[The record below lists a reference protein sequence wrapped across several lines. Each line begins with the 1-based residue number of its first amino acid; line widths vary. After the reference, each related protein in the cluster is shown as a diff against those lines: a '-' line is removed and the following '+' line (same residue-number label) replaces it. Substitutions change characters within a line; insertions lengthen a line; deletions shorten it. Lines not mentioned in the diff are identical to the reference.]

1 MSESAASERGPDPT
15 SERPAH
21 RPEGSPEPDVLLDI
35 PEVTVD
41 EIRLVVDGLDADLSL
56 RARLANL
63 VQLDAGVRVHLEG
76 VELDV
81 TGVSA
86 EAMLKVRLE
95 KLVQILDRALT
106 TIDRN
111 PQVIEALAR
120 SAGVSLDDVNRAA
133 RTLAGETAAPVVDQR
148 GQQVGA
154 VGAVAGQALRSGSAE
169 PTSAQPIRARPP
181 QPPTGNAEQTAPGG
195 AGGGPTPAGATVG
208 GAAVGGP
215 AGGGSPSGGSVGGPS
230 GGASSG
236 GPAGGGG
243 AGKPAQGGTGGGE
256 SEAGGGAGKLA
267 GGGAGGKS
275 EAGGG
280 GGGKPGEGGTRGA
293 GGSQTGGGGRPE
305 AGSGGGKPG
314 SGGGGRPPADAGQGS
329 RAGQPAEGE
338 RPGPSAAQL
347 AGQAGET
354 LRQAGRSVWEAIQS
368 GMGQNR
374 QQRPK
379 R

>member
-15 SERPAH
+15 SERPGH
-21 RPEGSPEPDVLLDI
+21 RPEGAPEPDVLLDI

-41 EIRLVVDGLDADLSL
+41 ELRLAVDGLDADLSL

-86 EAMLKVRLE
+86 EALLKVRLE

-120 SAGVSLDDVNRAA
+120 SAGVSLDDVNREA
-133 RTLAGETAAPVVDQR
+133 RKLAGVGEPVVDQR
-148 GQQVGA
+148 GEQVGT
-154 VGAVAGQALRSGSAE
+154 VGAVADRALRGDTAE
-169 PTSAQPIRARPP
+169 PASAQLTGARPP
-181 QPPTGNAEQTAPGG
+181 EPPTGNAERTAPG
-195 AGGGPTPAGATVG
+195 AGGGPTPAGETVG

-215 AGGGSPSGGSVGGPS
+215 AVAGPRSGGSVGGPPGGPS
-230 GGASSG
+230 GGGPSGGGPSG
-236 GPAGGGG
+236 GPSGGG
-243 AGKPAQGGTGGGE
+243 AGKPAADGAGSEGAGAGKPAAGGAGGE
-256 SEAGGGAGKLA
+256 SEAGGGGAGQPPA
-267 GGGAGGKS
+267 GGAGG
-275 EAGGG
+275 
-280 GGGKPGEGGTRGA
+280 GKD
-293 GGSQTGGGGRPE
+293 RPE
-305 AGSGGGKPG
+305 AGSGGAKPG
-314 SGGGGRPPADAGQGS
+314 SEGAGGGRPPTGAGQAPG
-329 RAGQPAEGE
+329 AQQPSEGG
-338 RPGPSAAQL
+338 RPSGPSAAQL

-354 LRQAGRSVWEAIQS
+354 LRQAGRSVWEAIQG